1 MNRHRLAPLALL
13 VALAPAACTR
23 QASIGNV
30 GDKGTDAKAADPWP
44 AAVGELRRQT
54 DPGTCRRLLNQLNAE
69 LSANPSATSPQQLG
83 DEDARQLAALLHLTE
98 DERKELGGSAYTGLD
113 AAYLAESLYL
123 RDVVKSLDLQGL
135 PPEKQAAAAFAWVCR
150 QVYLRAWEIT
160 TPDGQPAY
168 APPLPPTAV
177 LRRGFGTGL
186 ERAYAFLTLAQQVG
200 LDGCLV
206 GPPGREKAPSQ
217 SIAGGKL
224 AKGPFW
230 GVGVKAGDDVFL
242 FDPWR
247 GEPLPGPGGKGVGT
261 LAQVKK
267 SPDQL
272 KPWRD
277 DKANPWDVPPVD
289 VADAAVYVA
298 VPLSA
303 VTPRIKLLES
313 QLAAGLGVKLA
324 ADPREVKDRF
334 AKGPAPASVWAPP
347 PTTDPFAYPRALAY
361 FLPKA
366 DGGLAPGDLRLSERL
381 EQDQVPR
388 SLMVSPPGLEHLEAA
403 LILAAQPRQAYHAAL
418 VAPGFREKIHR
429 GQFNEVSRALVEHDR
444 QFAAAEQRGRED
456 ASRAEDARSWVTKAN
471 AVYRKLSEARKPENR
486 ADLPAAEAEVA
497 QFWRQELRGA
507 MVLTDRALAE
517 TGRGEAGFLMAVCK
531 HEQAERAQLRF
542 DRAATAA
549 AQGDRGKA
557 AAEKA
562 RDQART
568 AAADA
573 WAAAKDAW
581 ERYAPYADAQ
591 AAGYPGRADHAKRLA
606 ARATRLAANPAS
618 DL

>member
-1 MNRHRLAPLALL
+1 
-13 VALAPAACTR
+13 
-23 QASIGNV
+23 
-30 GDKGTDAKAADPWP
+30 
-44 AAVGELRRQT
+44 
-54 DPGTCRRLLNQLNAE
+54 
-69 LSANPSATSPQQLG
+69 
-83 DEDARQLAALLHLTE
+83 
-98 DERKELGGSAYTGLD
+98 
-113 AAYLAESLYL
+113 
-123 RDVVKSLDLQGL
+123 VKFQ
-135 PPEKQAAAAFAWVCR
+135 
-150 QVYLRAWEIT
+150 
-160 TPDGQPAY
+160 
-168 APPLPPTAV
+168 
-177 LRRGFGTGL
+177 
-186 ERAYAFLTLAQQVG
+186 
-200 LDGCLV
+200 
-206 GPPGREKAPSQ
+206 
-217 SIAGGKL
+217 
-224 AKGPFW
+224 
-230 GVGVKAGDDVFL
+230 
-242 FDPWR
+242 
-247 GEPLPGPGGKGVGT
+247 
-261 LAQVKK
+261 
-267 SPDQL
+267 
-272 KPWRD
+272 
-277 DKANPWDVPPVD
+277 
-289 VADAAVYVA
+289 
-298 VPLSA
+298 
-303 VTPRIKLLES
+303 
-313 QLAAGLGVKLA
+313 
-324 ADPREVKDRF
+324 
-334 AKGPAPASVWAPP
+334 
-347 PTTDPFAYPRALAY
+347 
-361 FLPKA
+361 
-366 DGGLAPGDLRLSERL
+366 
-381 EQDQVPR
+381 
-388 SLMVSPPGLEHLEAA
+388 
-403 LILAAQPRQAYHAAL
+403 
-418 VAPGFREKIHR
+418 R
-429 GQFNEVSRALVEHDR
+429 GQFYEVSRALVEHDR